1 MPPAIPA
8 VPSVQTAP
16 IIDSHAHAWRHWPYQ
31 PPVPDPASRGHLD
44 QLRFEMRA
52 SGVDEAVIVCAAISG
67 NDDNLAEVADDLSRH
82 PVGQNHDHGRFHLV
96 ADVDCPWHSTHHRP
110 GAADRVRRA
119 ADRFDLA
126 GVTHYVGEIDDGWL
140 DSAEGDAFAAAIVEC
155 DLVLSLSAGTAWHG
169 SVARL
174 AGRHPSLPVLMHHL
188 GLARAAVPT
197 DHDVDSVVR
206 LAQVPSILV
215 KLSGLHYVATQP
227 WRFPYGA
234 SHGLLGR
241 LVDAFGPDRLCWGS
255 DFPAARAHVTYRQS
269 LEVIRSEHAGLLGDD
284 GLSAVLGGT
293 AAEVLRT
300 RRPVAG

>member
-1 MPPAIPA
+1 MPPATPG
-8 VPSVQTAP
+8 VRPTP
-16 IIDSHAHAWRHWPYQ
+16 IIDAHAHAWRRWPYQ

-44 QLRFEMRA
+44 QLRFEMAA
-52 SGVDEAVIVCAAISG
+52 SGVDEAVIVCAAIGG
-67 NDDNLAEVADDLSRH
+67 NDDNLAEVADDLDRH
-82 PVGQNHDHGRFHLV
+82 PIDHGRFHLV

-119 ADRFDLA
+119 ADRFELA
-126 GVTHYVGEIDDGWL
+126 GITHYVGEIDDGWL
-140 DSAEGDAFAAAIVEC
+140 DSAEGDAFVAAIVER
-155 DLVLSLSAGTAWHG
+155 DLILSLSAGVAWHG

-174 AGRHPSLPVLMHHL
+174 ARRHPSLPVLMHHL

-197 DHDVDSVVR
+197 DEEVDSVVR

-255 DFPAARAHVTYRQS
+255 DFPAARAHVTYQQS
-269 LEVIRSEHAGLLGDD
+269 LEVIRAEHSGLFGHD
-284 GLSAVLGGT
+284 GMSAVLGGT
-293 AAEVLRT
+293 ADEVLRT